1 MYKSKKI
8 LAFIPA
14 RAGSKRI
21 IGKNKKIL
29 NGKPLFQYSV
39 DVAKKSKYID
49 DVIVSSDSID
59 ILNMAHELKCK
70 KNGLRPEYLSNDTA
84 RIVDAIL
91 YEINHN
97 ELNDYDAVVLLQPT
111 FPMRTVDMLDKAIEL
126 YFENE
131 SSLITVVRATE
142 QPLMMRT
149 IEGNRLNKIISTSSD
164 IRSQDFPTIYKIIG
178 CIYIN
183 NLHTLNSSTVLNENE
198 VPFIIDNKYDIDID
212 TMDDFNKAELEMKK

>member
-59 ILNMAHELKCK
+59 ILNMAHELKCI
-70 KNGLRPEYLSNDTA
+70 KNGLRPKYLSNDTA

-91 YEINHN
+91 YEIIHN

-131 SSLITVVRATE
+131 TSLITVVPATE

-149 IEGNRLNKIISTSSD
+149 IEGNRLNKIVSTSSD

-212 TMDDFNKAELEMKK
+212 TMDDFNRAELEMKK

>member
-21 IGKNKKIL
+21 IDKNKKIL

-49 DVIVSSDSID
+49 NVIVSSDSID
-59 ILNMAHELKCK
+59 ILNMAHELKCI
-70 KNGLRPEYLSNDTA
+70 KNGLRPEYLSNDNA

-91 YEINHN
+91 YEINQN

-149 IEGNRLNKIISTSSD
+149 IKDNRLNKIISTSSD

-183 NLHTLNSSTVLNENE
+183 NLQTLNSSTVLNENE

-212 TMDDFNKAELEMKK
+212 TMEDFNRAELEMKK

>member
-59 ILNMAHELKCK
+59 ILNMAHKLKCI

-97 ELNDYDAVVLLQPT
+97 ELNDYDAVILLQPT

-149 IEGNRLNKIISTSSD
+149 IEDNKLNKIISTSSD

-212 TMDDFNKAELEMKK
+212 TMDDFNRAELEMKK

>member
-131 SSLITVVRATE
+131 SSLITVVRTTE